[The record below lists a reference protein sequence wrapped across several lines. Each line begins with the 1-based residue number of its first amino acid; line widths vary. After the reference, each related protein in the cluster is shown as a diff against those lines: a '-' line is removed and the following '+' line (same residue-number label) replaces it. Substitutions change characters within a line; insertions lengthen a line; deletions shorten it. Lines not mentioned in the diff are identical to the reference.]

1 MTIAQKI
8 VAILEAM
15 FISVSV
21 LFGIGSTQHLLTN
34 ARFDGFIEAF
44 TVIIS
49 IAVLIMWVK
58 LRFDQRVVGLDRVLG
73 LDRIVWPDRV
83 WDAVRRVSRDAVRRV
98 SGENEHESVGWA
110 LAESEV
116 DSGEQDSELW
126 SKALVKAK
134 GAEKLRKVE
143 YMKMRVKQL
152 KNEHRSS
159 S

>member
-83 WDAVRRVSRDAVRRV
+83 WDAVRRVS
-98 SGENEHESVGWA
+98 GENEHESVGWA